1 MYYTVL
7 NAEKLSTILDKPIKK
22 GTYFLKSIA
31 EKSYLLNIGE
41 TKTLNNMYFFKKQEL
56 TSDMGFKH
64 KFNIGDIVLTL
75 NHEAK
80 EIVGFY
86 DNFSG
91 QLYCFSDGTFAYE
104 NSLQKT
110 TDDEI
115 RNISYL
121 VPKDTKNNDNV
132 HDKKTSIINEDIIK
146 KQISESTKPC
156 LEIPLNQDQ
165 LNHYFESLSRA
176 EFDDIIEVFESKKLD
191 SNDHFLW
198 GQKTLPTPI
207 DADILNKQLLNGL
220 FRKHLSEYSK
230 EQKTDTVEVMQ
241 KEIDCFIDKYT
252 FKTYNEDFKQEV
264 KNSLDEFLYSNIPN
278 KTNED
283 YIDEIIDY
291 QPILRTNYSEEL
303 ALTEFDQPFKFYS
316 ALDKMIFKKG
326 YNEKSLDE
334 FLTLNAPKEED
345 LNEIID
351 YQLVAPT
358 NFLKEYESIKP
369 SGRYENK
376 YLDNPLKHDPLSFE
390 DFVRE
395 TFSKDVSRLING
407 VQSEFSNIK
416 KPKIPDVIMC
426 ALEIKKSQF
435 NICDKVRIIKDLNV
449 YSSYETFQETVNL
462 KGFEGEVVFREVVS
476 LHESRYTAL
485 NYIIEIN
492 GKKFDCITEDYLEL
506 VEKAKTNIVDV
517 DKYPQEYEDIDGV
530 LLPYSVKP
538 VNLIQSYKKD

>member
-64 KFNIGDIVLTL
+64 KFNIGDIALTL
-75 NHEAK
+75 SHEAK
-80 EIVGFY
+80 EIAGFY
-86 DNFSG
+86 ENFSS
-91 QLYCFSDGTFAYE
+91 QLYRFSDGTFAYE
-104 NSLQKT
+104 NSLQ
-110 TDDEI
+110 
-115 RNISYL
+115 YPAL
-121 VPKDTKNNDNV
+121 KDIKNNDYYLCG
-132 HDKKTSIINEDIIK
+132 KKTSIINEDIIK
-146 KQISESTKPC
+146 KQISESIKPC
-156 LEIPLNQDQ
+156 SEVPVSSEQEI
-165 LNHYFESLSRA
+165 
-176 EFDDIIEVFESKKLD
+176 DD
-191 SNDHFLW
+191 NDYFLW

-207 DADILNKQLLNGL
+207 DADVLNGQLLNGL

-345 LNEIID
+345 L
-351 YQLVAPT
+351 
-358 NFLKEYESIKP
+358 
-369 SGRYENK
+369 
-376 YLDNPLKHDPLSFE
+376 DNPLKHDPLSFE

-395 TFSKDVSRLING
+395 TFSKDVSRLFTVTIL
-407 VQSEFSNIK
+407 FS
-416 KPKIPDVIMC
+416 
-426 ALEIKKSQF
+426 
-435 NICDKVRIIKDLNV
+435 
-449 YSSYETFQETVNL
+449 
-462 KGFEGEVVFREVVS
+462 VS
-476 LHESRYTAL
+476 KLRSFL
-485 NYIIEIN
+485 SC
-492 GKKFDCITEDYLEL
+492 F
-506 VEKAKTNIVDV
+506 
-517 DKYPQEYEDIDGV
+517 
-530 LLPYSVKP
+530 S
-538 VNLIQSYKKD
+538 IQRTK